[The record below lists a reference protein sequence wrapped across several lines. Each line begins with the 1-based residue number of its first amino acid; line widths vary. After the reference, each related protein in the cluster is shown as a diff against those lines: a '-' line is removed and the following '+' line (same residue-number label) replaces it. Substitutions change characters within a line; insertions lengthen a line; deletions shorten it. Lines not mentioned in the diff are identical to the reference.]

1 MKGGSLETAVNASF
15 KGGSLEVGGE
25 GQYAKAVLLT
35 TPTDVMDSQINIRPY
50 GDVGFGPSSIALAD
64 EKRPLRLPQGKPDF
78 LCRLL

>member
-64 EKRPLRLPQGKPDF
+64 EKKAIAAS
-78 LCRLL
+78 